1 MDLFAALLAKSL
13 TLKEVFTK
21 TEAQEMLAGK
31 ADLVNGAIPLSQ
43 IPPAAIE
50 RLVTVNTDTDR
61 FLLTSNDVQ
70 LGDTVKVISTDKMYF
85 VTDINKLSSEDG
97 YQIYVAGRAV
107 EAIADQNG
115 NVIDTTYMT
124 KADGKRIWEGSAEEY
139 AQLQTD
145 SYDLYF
151 IEEGGEEERSVPEGY
166 ESLAFFDNERLY
178 SLNTGFKPQSG
189 SLSFEG
195 KVAITG
201 YSGDIIGGFDANPYS
216 MRDKFTIWVYCLD
229 SGGGVT
235 LETHSDGAKV
245 QSSGGVMPLHTPFEF
260 SGVCAEGKRS
270 LTVNGSTTT
279 ISSGSAALARD
290 VWIGSNGAYGNS
302 VGAIKL
308 YYFKFYDGD
317 TRTSENLRRDLV
329 PVKRLS
335 DDTYGCW
342 DFVTQQFFAFGS

>member
-70 LGDTVKVISTDKMYF
+70 LGDTVKVISTDKMYL

-115 NVIDTTYMT
+115 NVIDTTYMK

-151 IEEGGEEERSVPEGY
+151 IEEGGEEGRSVPEGY
-166 ESLAFFDNERLY
+166 ELLTFFDNESRY
-178 SLNTGFKPQSG
+178 SLNTQFKPQSG

-195 KVAITG
+195 KVAVTG
-201 YSGDIIGGFDANPYS
+201 YEGDIVGGFDADPYS
-216 MRDKFTIWVYCLD
+216 LRDAFSIWLYCR
-229 SGGGVT
+229 SSGGVT
-235 LETHSDGAKV
+235 LETHPDGAKI
-245 QSSGGVMPLHTPFEF
+245 QSSESVMPLDVPFKVAGLC
-260 SGVCAEGKRS
+260 SAGIRS
-270 LTVNGSTTT
+270 LTVDGNTTT
-279 ISSGSAALARD
+279 ISSGRAALARD
-290 VWIGSNGAYGNS
+290 VWIGSNGAYGSS

-342 DFVTQQFFAFGS
+342 DFVTQQFYAFGS

>member
-31 ADLVNGAIPLSQ
+31 ADLVNGTIPLSQ

-70 LGDTVKVISTDKMYF
+70 LGDTVKVISTDKMYL

-115 NVIDTTYMT
+115 NVIDTTYMA

-139 AQLQTD
+139 AQLQVD
-145 SYDLYF
+145 DYDLYF
-151 IEEGGEEERSVPEGY
+151 IEEGEEERSVPEGY
-166 ESLAFFDNERLY
+166 ELLTFFDNERLY
-178 SLNTGFKPQSG
+178 SLNTQFKPQSG

-201 YSGDIIGGFDANPYS
+201 YNGNIIGGFNADPYS
-216 MRDKFTIWVYCLD
+216 MRDQFTIWVACLD

-235 LETHSDGAKV
+235 LETHSDGVKV
-245 QSSGGVMPLHTPFEF
+245 QSSESVMPLDVPFKVA
-260 SGVCAEGKRS
+260 GVCSAGIRS
-270 LTVNGSTTT
+270 LTVDGNTTT
-279 ISSGSAALARD
+279 ISNGSAALARD

-308 YYFKFYDGD
+308 YYFKFYDGSA
-317 TRTSENLRRDLV
+317 RTPENLRRDLV

-342 DFVTQQFFAFGS
+342 DFVTQQFYAFGS